1 MTNRNYDL
9 ERYESTVLVDFAGA
23 LFRSAGLEEERA
35 AVTARGF
42 VEAELLGFPSHGL
55 VKIPDNLRWLIGGE
69 TDATGDPE
77 VLAELPAI
85 ANWDAHRLPGHW
97 IMHLAVL
104 HAIGR
109 TRQTGTFTMTLRR
122 CQHVACLAAA
132 LIPVVEAE
140 LIALLMVSSPEE
152 AFVSPFGGSKRL
164 FSNNPVAFTAPTSS
178 GPILF
183 DVSMAITSGG
193 QVDRAERGGMKLPEP
208 SIKTA
213 DGTVTDDP
221 REFRKGGSVMPIG
234 GTGHGHKGHA
244 LTIMTE
250 VLSQA
255 LGGFGRAESSGE
267 SEQNSAFLHVLDPA
281 AFGSRSDY
289 DREVDHLVAMIERS
303 PPDGGDSIRVPG
315 IRTWRQRLL
324 RLENGISLD
333 PGTMAALASLAEELG
348 VEQPREM
355 REMRETKGGES

>member
-1 MTNRNYDL
+1 MSEL
-9 ERYESTVLVDFAGA
+9 YESTSLMDFTAA

-35 AVTARGF
+35 MVTARGF

-55 VKIPDNLRWLIGGE
+55 TKVPDNLRWLMGGE

-77 VLAELPAI
+77 VLVELPAI

-97 IMHLAVL
+97 IMYLAAA
-104 HAIGR
+104 HAISR

-140 LIALLMVSSPEE
+140 LIALVMVSSPEE
-152 AFVSPFGGSKRL
+152 AFVSPFGGSARL

-193 QVDRAERGGMKLPEP
+193 QVDRAERGGLRLPEP

-234 GTGHGHKGHA
+234 GMGHGHKGHA

-255 LGGFGRAESSGE
+255 LGGFGRAESRGE
-267 SEQNSAFLHVLDPA
+267 SEQNSVFLHVLDPA
-281 AFGSRSDY
+281 AFGSRADY
-289 DREVDHLVAMIERS
+289 DVEVDHLVAMIDRS
-303 PPDGGDSIRVPG
+303 PPDGTDSIRVPG
-315 IRTWRQRLL
+315 IRTWQERARRLAH
-324 RLENGISLD
+324 GISLD
-333 PGTMAALASLAEELG
+333 PGIMDALAPLADELG
-348 VEQPREM
+348 VEPPL
-355 REMRETKGGES
+355 EMRETKVRET